1 MVAMSGVGDP
11 PTQAASG
18 DESTV
23 ASRSSDEDVPRGYNR
38 DESEAER
45 LDRNFNE
52 LLQELRVAQTGVQ
65 ILFAFLLSIAF
76 QQNFT
81 KLSEAQRGLY
91 VGTLVSAAMAAVLII
106 APVAAHRLLFRQHRK
121 DTVVQFTAHL
131 AGIGLVF
138 LAISVVAAVFL
149 VSSYVAGVAA
159 AIGVSAVVAVVVTST
174 WALWP
179 LRLRRHLRD

>member
-1 MVAMSGVGDP
+1 MVAMPGSTGSS
-11 PTQAASG
+11 AS
-18 DESTV
+18 S
-23 ASRSSDEDVPRGYNR
+23 ASSDEDAPRGYRR

-76 QQNFT
+76 QQNFS
-81 KLSEAQRGLY
+81 KLSAAQRGLY
-91 VGTLVSAAMAAVLII
+91 IGTLVSAALAAVLII

-121 DTVVQFTAHL
+121 DAIVEFTAHL

-138 LAISVVAAVFL
+138 LAIAVVAAVFL
-149 VSSYVAGVAA
+149 VASYVAGVAVA
-159 AIGVSAVVAVVVTST
+159 VGVDALVAIVVAST
-174 WALWP
+174 WAVLP
-179 LRLRRHLRD
+179 LRLRRNLRN

>member
-1 MVAMSGVGDP
+1 MVAMSGSADR
-11 PTQAASG
+11 PTQTSSAA
-18 DESTV
+18 DEPTP
-23 ASRSSDEDVPRGYNR
+23 SRSSDEDVPRGYHR

-81 KLSEAQRGLY
+81 KLSDAQRGLY
-91 VGTLVSAAMAAVLII
+91 VGTLVSAALAAVLII

-121 DTVVQFTAHL
+121 DTVVNFTAHL

-149 VSSYVAGVAA
+149 VSSYVAGVAT
-159 AIGVSAVVAVVVTST
+159 AIGVSAVVALMVATT
-174 WALWP
+174 WALLP
-179 LRLRRHLRD
+179 LRLRRGLRD